1 MTEHIPC
8 TLLIFED
15 DANILAMLRTY
26 FKNQGTR
33 VVTADNGAGAYEL
46 IEQTAPDVILLDII
60 MPHQDGFTILGEL
73 REKNNQTPVII
84 LTDQNRVDDKVTGL
98 ELGADDYVAKPFSLR
113 ELSARVQAQLR
124 RAAVSSKTRHATIKI
139 GPLTIDTKARETT
152 DEKQRKIALTKTEFE
167 LFSYLG
173 RHLNSVVPHKELLQ
187 NVLGYD
193 PNTETKALV
202 MHITNLRK
210 KLDASAPGTIQISAV
225 PGVGYKLSVLK

>member
-1 MTEHIPC
+1 MTEQSPC

-15 DANILAMLRTY
+15 DPNILTMLRTY
-26 FKNQGTR
+26 FKNQGTK

-46 IEQTAPDVILLDII
+46 IERTGPDVILLDVI

-98 ELGADDYVAKPFSLR
+98 ELGADDYVSKPFSLR
-113 ELSARVQAQLR
+113 ELNARVQAQLR
-124 RAAVSSKTRHATIKI
+124 RAALSSQTQHTII
-139 GPLTIDTKARETT
+139 TVGPLTIDTKAREIT
-152 DEKQRKIALTKTEFE
+152 DENQQKIALTKTEFD

-173 RHLNSVVPHKELLQ
+173 RHKDSVVTHKELLQ
-187 NVLGYD
+187 KVLGYD
-193 PNTETKALV
+193 PDTETKALV

-210 KLDASAPGTIQISAV
+210 KLDSSRPGTIQIAAV
-225 PGVGYKLSVLK
+225 PGVGYKLSALA